1 MVKWTHD
8 GVTLLKELMDDNE
21 SFECLYLIGQNR
33 LGSETIPDGQRGVIV
48 PSIYDAFCLLA
59 VHESLSAYS

>member
-1 MVKWTHD
+1 M
-8 GVTLLKELMDDNE
+8 TLLKELMDDNE

-33 LGSETIPDGQRGVIV
+33 LGSEAIPDGQRRVIV
-48 PSIYDAFCLLA
+48 PSVHDTFCLLA